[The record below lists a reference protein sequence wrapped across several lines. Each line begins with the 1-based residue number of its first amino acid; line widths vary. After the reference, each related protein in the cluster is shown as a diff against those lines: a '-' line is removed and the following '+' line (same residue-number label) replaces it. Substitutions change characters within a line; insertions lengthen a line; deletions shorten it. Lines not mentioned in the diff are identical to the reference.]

1 MYRIFCVED
10 DETIGKMIKRHLEKW
25 EYDVHVAKNLS
36 QVMTEFAAF
45 DPQLVL
51 MDIRLPFYNGYYWC
65 TEIRKVSNVPV
76 IFLSSVAD
84 NMNIVMAMN
93 MGGDDFIPKPF
104 DLEVLTAKIQALLR
118 RSYDFAG
125 NSSIM
130 EHKGAVLNLM
140 DATLT
145 WAGLQLLLQ
154 MERGEQENAESGERM
169 TEEYHIKQLQNLT
182 DMEEELFR
190 IEEYVGMALQY
201 QRLNSNS
208 NDYILKPISLD
219 TVIREVI
226 HKYARIMIR
235 RKIRLH
241 YEKTNVSVI
250 SDEKW
255 LAFVLEQLL
264 SNAVKYTPGGELTIE
279 VQEEPQQIWLKIRD
293 TGIGIRSEDI
303 PRVFEKGYTGFNGHE
318 DKRSTG
324 IGLYLCRDALQK
336 LGHTIRIQSEIGE
349 GTVVTVGFY
358 KDTIDVRD

>member
-1 MYRIFCVED
+1 MKTWKSFVKRNIEWMILSAVLFFLHVLYLFLIGRTGD
-10 DETIGKMIKRHLEKW
+10 DLIYAGIL
-25 EYDVHVAKNLS
+25 DLCII
-36 QVMTEFAAF
+36 AAA
-45 DPQLVL
+45 VC
-51 MDIRLPFYNGYYWC
+51 MAYIRYY
-65 TEIRKVSNVPV
+65 RKVRYLKGILQQPFSGELKLPETEDLTEELLGQLAEN
-76 IFLSSVAD
+76 A
-84 NMNIVMAMN
+84 NIERQLAVSAAARQQSEMK
-93 MGGDDFIPKPF
+93 DYY
-104 DLEVLTAKIQALLR
+104 AKWVHQIKTP
-118 RSYDFAG
+118 
-125 NSSIM
+125 I
-130 EHKGAVLNLM
+130 
-140 DATLT
+140 
-145 WAGLQLLLQ
+145 AGLQLLLQ

-208 NDYILKPISLD
+208 NDYILKQISLD

-279 VQEEPQQIWLKIRD
+279 VQEEPQ
-293 TGIGIRSEDI
+293 
-303 PRVFEKGYTGFNGHE
+303 
-318 DKRSTG
+318 
-324 IGLYLCRDALQK
+324 
-336 LGHTIRIQSEIGE
+336 
-349 GTVVTVGFY
+349 
-358 KDTIDVRD
+358 

>member
-145 WAGLQLLLQ
+145 WAGQQLELTKNELKILHALL
-154 MERGEQENAESGERM
+154 EHKEKIVSR
-169 TEEYHIKQLQNLT
+169 
-182 DMEEELFR
+182 EELFR

-208 NDYILKPISLD
+208 NDYILKQISLD

>member
-1 MYRIFCVED
+1 MKDYYAKWVHQ
-10 DETIGKMIKRHLEKW
+10 IK
-25 EYDVHVAKNLS
+25 
-36 QVMTEFAAF
+36 T
-45 DPQLVL
+45 P
-51 MDIRLPFYNGYYWC
+51 I
-65 TEIRKVSNVPV
+65 
-76 IFLSSVAD
+76 
-84 NMNIVMAMN
+84 
-93 MGGDDFIPKPF
+93 
-104 DLEVLTAKIQALLR
+104 
-118 RSYDFAG
+118 
-125 NSSIM
+125 
-130 EHKGAVLNLM
+130 
-140 DATLT
+140 
-145 WAGLQLLLQ
+145 AGLQLLLQ

-208 NDYILKPISLD
+208 NDYILKQISLD

-358 KDTIDVRD
+358 KDTSDVRD

>member
-1 MYRIFCVED
+1 MKLLIAFLKDKTREISLYAGTVGIFIV
-10 DETIGKMIKRHLEKW
+10 
-25 EYDVHVAKNLS
+25 VAFLYNIR
-36 QVMTEFAAF
+36 
-45 DPQLVL
+45 
-51 MDIRLPFYNGYYWC
+51 MDALKY
-65 TEIRKVSNVPV
+65 
-76 IFLSSVAD
+76 
-84 NMNIVMAMN
+84 
-93 MGGDDFIPKPF
+93 
-104 DLEVLTAKIQALLR
+104 ALLLVILWLLLYVITEYHR
-118 RSYDFAG
+118 FRKKHLLLERFKKSTQECTKELPECRNLLELDYQELLGIFDEKILELKSEAR
-125 NSSIM
+125 I
-130 EHKGAVLNLM
+130 KGQDLSDYYGMWVHQIK
-140 DATLT
+140 TPI
-145 WAGLQLLLQ
+145 AGLQLLLQ

-208 NDYILKPISLD
+208 NDYILKQISLD

>member
-1 MYRIFCVED
+1 MKDYYAKWVHQ
-10 DETIGKMIKRHLEKW
+10 IK
-25 EYDVHVAKNLS
+25 
-36 QVMTEFAAF
+36 T
-45 DPQLVL
+45 P
-51 MDIRLPFYNGYYWC
+51 I
-65 TEIRKVSNVPV
+65 
-76 IFLSSVAD
+76 
-84 NMNIVMAMN
+84 
-93 MGGDDFIPKPF
+93 
-104 DLEVLTAKIQALLR
+104 
-118 RSYDFAG
+118 
-125 NSSIM
+125 
-130 EHKGAVLNLM
+130 
-140 DATLT
+140 
-145 WAGLQLLLQ
+145 AGLQLLLQ

-208 NDYILKPISLD
+208 NDYILKQISLD

-226 HKYARIMIR
+226 HKYARI
-235 RKIRLH
+235 
-241 YEKTNVSVI
+241 I

>member
-1 MYRIFCVED
+1 MYHYGCRMHGIYPLLPKSAVSERYTATAVFRGIEAAGDGGFDRGTAGTACGKCKYRAAAGGQCRGQTAVG
-10 DETIGKMIKRHLEKW
+10 DE
-25 EYDVHVAKNLS
+25 
-36 QVMTEFAAF
+36 
-45 DPQLVL
+45 
-51 MDIRLPFYNGYYWC
+51 RLLC
-65 TEIRKVSNVPV
+65 
-76 IFLSSVAD
+76 
-84 NMNIVMAMN
+84 
-93 MGGDDFIPKPF
+93 
-104 DLEVLTAKIQALLR
+104 EVGASDQDTDCGTA
-118 RSYDFAG
+118 
-125 NSSIM
+125 
-130 EHKGAVLNLM
+130 
-140 DATLT
+140 
-145 WAGLQLLLQ
+145 LLLQ

-169 TEEYHIKQLQNLT
+169 TEEYHMKQLQNLT

-208 NDYILKPISLD
+208 NDYILKQISLD
-219 TVIREVI
+219 AVIREVI